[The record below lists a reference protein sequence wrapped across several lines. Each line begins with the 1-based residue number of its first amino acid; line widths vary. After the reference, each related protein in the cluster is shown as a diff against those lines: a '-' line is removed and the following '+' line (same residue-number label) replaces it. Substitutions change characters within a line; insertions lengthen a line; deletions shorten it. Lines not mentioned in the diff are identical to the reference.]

1 MTLKRIN
8 KEILHLARE
17 PVPLCSA
24 GPRGDNMLD
33 WQASIMGPSDSPYS
47 GGVFFLAIM
56 FPTDYPSKPPKVS
69 FTTRIYHLNINVN
82 GSILLDIIRDQWSAS
97 LNMSDV
103 LRGICSL
110 LTDPDVS
117 EPLVLDI
124 AEVYKTDRQ
133 RYEDTAREW
142 TRKYA
147 M

>member
-1 MTLKRIN
+1 
-8 KEILHLARE
+8 
-17 PVPLCSA
+17 
-24 GPRGDNMLD
+24 MLD

-47 GGVFFLAIM
+47 GGVFFLAII

-69 FTTRIYHLNINVN
+69 FTTRIYHPNINLN
-82 GSILLDIIRDQWSAS
+82 GSILLDILLDQWSET

-110 LTDPDVS
+110 LTDPDVN
-117 EPLVLDI
+117 EPLVPDI

>member
-24 GPRGDNMLD
+24 GPRGDNLLD
-33 WQASIMGPSDSPYS
+33 WQATIMGPSDSPYS

-82 GSILLDIIRDQWSAS
+82 GSIVLDIIRDQWSAS
-97 LNMSDV
+97 LNMSDGEWIYA
-103 LRGICSL
+103 LKINI
-110 LTDPDVS
+110 
-117 EPLVLDI
+117 PLSGN
-124 AEVYKTDRQ
+124 
-133 RYEDTAREW
+133 
-142 TRKYA
+142 
-147 M
+147 